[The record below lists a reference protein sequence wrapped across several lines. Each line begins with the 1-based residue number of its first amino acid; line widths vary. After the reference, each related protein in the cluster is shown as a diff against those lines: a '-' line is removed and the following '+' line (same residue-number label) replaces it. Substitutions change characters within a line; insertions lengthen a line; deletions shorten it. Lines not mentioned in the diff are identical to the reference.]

1 MGLPI
6 DKRDEMLCVV
16 QGCNFVL
23 KNISDEAFVYNRKK
37 EPAEYKFQTIN
48 PKEMY
53 PYLLVTIG
61 SGMISLNVLLPKQN
75 VAVFMIAKTKC
86 YDLRHQVL

>member
-75 VAVFMIAKTKC
+75 GAVFMIAKTKC
-86 YDLRHQVL
+86 YDLRLQVL

>member
-61 SGMISLNVLLPKQN
+61 SGTISRSDLLFLTCNPS
-75 VAVFMIAKTKC
+75 
-86 YDLRHQVL
+86 L

>member
-23 KNISDEAFVYNRKK
+23 KNISDEAFVYSRKK

-61 SGMISLNVLLPKQN
+61 SGMISLSILLLNVRP
-75 VAVFMIAKTKC
+75 
-86 YDLRHQVL
+86 Y

>member
-1 MGLPI
+1 MHGAGVREWRSTPTTRRMSVPARLA
-6 DKRDEMLCVV
+6 RSVQ

-61 SGMISLNVLLPKQN
+61 SGMISLNVMLVNMGP
-75 VAVFMIAKTKC
+75 F
-86 YDLRHQVL
+86 